1 TLKIYKERNIVEQV
15 KSLSPKFQDGVKSFS
30 DSPIIGEIRGTG
42 LIIGT
47 EFTDN
52 KSPNDIFP
60 PEWGIGT
67 YFGAQCEKN
76 GMLV

>member
-1 TLKIYKERNIVEQV
+1 MFMFTAETLLTLQ
-15 KSLSPKFQDGVKSFS
+15 
-30 DSPIIGEIRGTG
+30 IRGTG

-60 PEWGIGT
+60 PEWGKFDMFI
-67 YFGAQCEKN
+67 YIWKN
-76 GMLV
+76 VI